1 MVVKVNPAAKELFE
15 HACQAMFDKN
25 LIGKMRTNPGGLPYY
40 FKRLHGLAELSGQI
54 VPQNVIEQ
62 MGVLKIT
69 YPREMGIVKKK
80 VKPKAKLAIK
90 KLRRLK

>member
-1 MVVKVNPAAKELFE
+1 MTVKVNPAARELFE

-40 FKRLHGLAELSGQI
+40 FKRLHGLAELSGRE

-62 MGVLKIT
+62 MGVLKRT
-69 YPREMGIVKKK
+69 YPGEMGIVKKK
-80 VKPKAKLAIK
+80 AKPRAKPVIK